1 MNEDRAV
8 EPATEVARQVVDN
21 IMRILAMPVPSP
33 NDTSTEAQLTRAL
46 ILAVADVV
54 LDHAG
59 AMREIA
65 AFGTVH

>member
-33 NDTSTEAQLTRAL
+33 NDTSTEA
-46 ILAVADVV
+46 
-54 LDHAG
+54 
-59 AMREIA
+59 
-65 AFGTVH
+65 